1 VTLAHDWKRLA
12 LICVTAGT
20 LLALPAQ
27 AAAGRQAAPDNTK
40 VNTRDREK
48 TQKTADQQTNNPAD
62 LDTTQQI
69 RKAILADKSLSTNAH
84 NIKIITSDGM
94 VTLKGPV
101 KNEAEKKAIETKAI
115 EVAGR
120 AKVKSQIS
128 VTESPAPHPKTSPK
142 NDTESK
148 PKGK

>member
-1 VTLAHDWKRLA
+1 MTLAHDWKRLA
-12 LICVTAGT
+12 LIFVTAGN

-27 AAAGRQAAPDNTK
+27 AAAGQAAPDNTK

-48 TQKTADQQTNNPAD
+48 PQKTADQQTNNQAD
-62 LDTTQQI
+62 LETTQQI

-84 NIKIITSDGM
+84 NIKIITTDGM

-101 KNEAEKKAIETKAI
+101 RTEAEKKAIETKAI

-120 AKVKSQIS
+120 AKVTSQIS
-128 VTESPAPHPKTSPK
+128 VTDSTSPQHK
-142 NDTESK
+142 PSSKKDTQSK